1 MESTMFS
8 SLDYQT
14 IFSTDDQYVII
25 SFLSFRPT
33 NCQKSRQQVR
43 YIQQLVK
50 ENYSNTLPEFH
61 WGPEP
66 KFRKFEIQSSLFIE
80 FQYQAIKSKCLH
92 CQKTNE
98 EQYEMIRS
106 RGEEK
111 CSRYIEMIA
120 FLINRHAHISI
131 FIPSAAIFGYR
142 IEKARAKGPAYVVIA
157 LQNFSIS
164 LELEKHELVASV
176 DLCMYMHTCNKYS
189 LYLK

>member
-1 MESTMFS
+1 MKILLIGIWIKVSKGIIVIKVFINGIYPVFLFGLSEQFS
-8 SLDYQT
+8 P
-14 IFSTDDQYVII
+14 DDQYVII

-50 ENYSNTLPEFH
+50 ENYSNPLPEFH
-61 WGPEP
+61 LGPEP

-98 EQYEMIRS
+98 EQHGMIRS

-120 FLINRHAHISI
+120 LLISRHANISI
-131 FIPSAAIFGYR
+131 FISSAAIFWLQNRESESQGS
-142 IEKARAKGPAYVVIA
+142 AYVIA

-164 LELEKHELVASV
+164 LELE
-176 DLCMYMHTCNKYS
+176 
-189 LYLK
+189 